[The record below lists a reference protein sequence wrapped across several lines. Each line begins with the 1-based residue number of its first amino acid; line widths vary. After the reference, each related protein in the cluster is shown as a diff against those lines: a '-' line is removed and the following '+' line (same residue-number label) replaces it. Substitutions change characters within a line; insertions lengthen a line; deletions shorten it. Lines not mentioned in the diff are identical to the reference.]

1 MNRRSPP
8 AWRECY
14 HARDVRL
21 RLALLFSHPSSGG
34 PMRCLFFSPVA
45 LLAGITTV
53 AAAQNPPV
61 PPPAPAPAAAA
72 APQAGVK
79 LADYAGTWDTKT
91 MVGPKD
97 SVVATYTMT
106 VSADGK
112 TWTRQFPNRD
122 PIATRVLAFGGDSVV
137 TEAGPYQSGHRP
149 GHQGTAGGHGPFH
162 RRARSGTG
170 ES

>member
-1 MNRRSPP
+1 
-8 AWRECY
+8 
-14 HARDVRL
+14 
-21 RLALLFSHPSSGG
+21 
-34 PMRCLFFSPVA
+34 MRCLFFSPVA

-53 AAAQNPPV
+53 ASAQNPPV

-97 SVVATYTMT
+97 SVVATYTLT

-137 TEAGPYQSGHRP
+137 TETGPYQSVLRP
-149 GHQGTAGGHGPFH
+149 GQTVTTWVHGHYHGKTMTGTFESHYASGDVLKGKVAAT
-162 RRARSGTG
+162 RR
-170 ES
+170 